1 MSGLI
6 GVVTL
11 LKDKLSCDVFS
22 GQIPESQTDPAVVV
36 INVANPFSRTLSGKK
51 VQTSSVWRV
60 TVVAERQSDVESILD
75 ELEDMDNSTSV
86 EFQKIFT
93 NLVQTELGL
102 TEQPYRRAFYD
113 LTVYKR

>member
-51 VQTSSVWRV
+51 VQTSSIWRV